1 MAGLKFLHKLN
12 VIACQVLLGAIVIS
26 VLIDV
31 AMRYLLNRGFVASG
45 EFVPYLFIWFSF
57 LAASLGFRQGEH
69 FVVDVVLNAAGR
81 ARTALQVVIHTVE
94 LVLFL
99 GLIYFGW
106 EIAMQQ
112 MAQLTPYL
120 GLPFGI
126 VYLSV
131 PLSATLMT
139 LFTLEK
145 LFRLFTASAAED
157 EKP

>member
-1 MAGLKFLHKLN
+1 MTGLRLLHRLN
-12 VIACQVLLGAIVIS
+12 MIACQVLLGAIVIS

-31 AMRYLLNRGFVASG
+31 GMRYLLNRGFVASG

-69 FVVDVVLNAAGR
+69 FAVDVVLNASGR
-81 ARTALQVVIHTVE
+81 ARAALEFIIHTVE
-94 LVLFL
+94 LTFFV

-106 EIAMQQ
+106 ETAMQQ
-112 MAQLTPYL
+112 MTQLTPYL

-131 PLSATLMT
+131 PLSATLMA
-139 LFTLEK
+139 LFTLGK
-145 LFRLFTASAAED
+145 LFRPIAASASDD

>member
-1 MAGLKFLHKLN
+1 MSGLRFLHKLN
-12 VIACQVLLGAIVIS
+12 VIACQMLLGAIVIS

-69 FVVDVVLNAAGR
+69 FVVDVVLNASGR
-81 ARTALQVVIHTVE
+81 ARIALEVFIHTVE

-139 LFTLEK
+139 VFTLEK
-145 LFRLFTASAAED
+145 LYRLITASPAKD